1 MMGNTTAVKRLSTFA
16 QLTVVP
22 PVPVVGVEVVEPDL
36 EQAMATNATIMDRVI
51 NFFMISSFS
60 DLGLN
65 V

>member
-1 MMGNTTAVKRLSTFA
+1 MMGNTTAVKRLSTLA

-22 PVPVVGVEVVEPDL
+22 PVPGVGVEVVEPDL